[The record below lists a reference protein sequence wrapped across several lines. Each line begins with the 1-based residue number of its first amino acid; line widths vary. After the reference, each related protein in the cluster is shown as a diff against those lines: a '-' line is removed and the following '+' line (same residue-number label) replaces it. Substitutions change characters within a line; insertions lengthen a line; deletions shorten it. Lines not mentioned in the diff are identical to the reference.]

1 MSRFL
6 VSKYSDLE
14 AYTPGEQP
22 KDRKYIK
29 LNTNES
35 PYPPSEGVLR
45 AVNSSQAELLR
56 LYPDP
61 TCSQLKG
68 KIAGLYGLAPEN
80 VFISNSS
87 DDMLNIAFTA
97 FASDEKPAYYP
108 DITYGFYKVFSK
120 LHGTKTKIF
129 PLKEDFTIDPQDY
142 MGLAEGLIVITNPNA
157 PTGLALSPE
166 DIKKICLGSPDCI
179 VIADEAYVDF
189 GAESCVKLIG
199 GLENLIVCRTYSK
212 SMSMAGARLGFAFA
226 SKEIIQ
232 DLEKIKYSTN
242 PYSVNRIT
250 LAAGEAAIDD
260 IEYYRNNCR
269 KIIETREKTSQELKK
284 LGFELTDSKA
294 NFIFAKS
301 DKLPGKLIF
310 EKLREKGILV
320 RRFEQDRIS
329 EYLRITVG
337 SPEEMQALTEALK
350 DILSK

>member
-1 MSRFL
+1 MQDIL
-6 VSKYSDLE
+6 K
-14 AYTPGEQP
+14 
-22 KDRKYIK
+22 IK
-29 LNTNES
+29 
-35 PYPPSEGVLR
+35 
-45 AVNSSQAELLR
+45 
-56 LYPDP
+56 
-61 TCSQLKG
+61 
-68 KIAGLYGLAPEN
+68 
-80 VFISNSS
+80 
-87 DDMLNIAFTA
+87 
-97 FASDEKPAYYP
+97 
-108 DITYGFYKVFSK
+108 
-120 LHGTKTKIF
+120 
-129 PLKEDFTIDPQDY
+129 
-142 MGLAEGLIVITNPNA
+142 
-157 PTGLALSPE
+157 
-166 DIKKICLGSPDCI
+166 
-179 VIADEAYVDF
+179 
-189 GAESCVKLIG
+189 
-199 GLENLIVCRTYSK
+199 
-212 SMSMAGARLGFAFA
+212 SMAGARLGFAFA

-294 NFIFAKS
+294 
-301 DKLPGKLIF
+301 KLYLRQVRQAPGKLIF